1 MLVLSRKKGESI
13 RIGNDIVV
21 TIQRLSG
28 NRVSV
33 GIEAPPHCRIS
44 RGELKTLLEELEFA
58 PQGEVPARAKVA
70 VPVEPSRPVGCDVR
84 NSDAGRNELRGIR
97 NTLPSTTGEN
107 RIAAHLPPSLRAPN

>member
-44 RGELKTLLEELEFA
+44 RGELKTLLEELEYA
-58 PQGEVPARAKVA
+58 PEAEVPAAVA
-70 VPVEPSRPVGCDVR
+70 VPSEPLRSI
-84 NSDAGRNELRGIR
+84 NSDARRNELRGIR
-97 NTLPSTTGEN
+97 NTMRSTTGEN
-107 RIAAHLPPSLRAPN
+107 RIAAHLPPALRPPK

>member
-58 PQGEVPARAKVA
+58 PQGEVPARAATVA
-70 VPVEPSRPVGCDVR
+70 SSEPTRSI
-84 NSDAGRNELRGIR
+84 NSDARRNELRGIR

-107 RIAAHLPPSLRAPN
+107 RIAAHLPPSLRAPK